1 MQRLRWAGLKHSEVK
16 VADEGDNREEVL
28 MSGRPAE
35 MSDQAGPCML
45 PWGVFILR

>member
-1 MQRLRWAGLKHSEVK
+1 MKHSEVN

-28 MSGRPAE
+28 MLGRPAE

-45 PWGVFILR
+45 PQEVFILC